1 MRERRGGCVGEL
13 RSVWVGRGGR
23 THGSS
28 GQNKWGE
35 DPRFLQPDIEE
46 DPRALIGIRH
56 RGGPT
61 GG

>member
-1 MRERRGGCVGEL
+1 VGEL